1 MATCFSLRSLVLLPL
16 LLLLALSPSPSL
28 AAKKPRFGEIKAL
41 SKLTREYMRTPKCVA
56 PARGA
61 HLSLTVC
68 RNTERERLLV
78 AAKKKGAAAKAEG
91 TKMSVGV
98 YVEVMDLILA
108 LNGTDYIHSEFDRVV
123 TELRERKQQQDQQE
137 EQPGPG
143 QGRKA
148 GKAKTYARSGGGGE
162 AKKYSKADAN
172 EVMQVRKVV
181 ERKEGKRREREER
194 SGAGAT
200 HPLCVRIYPLCVALC
215 VRVTFTVSHCISTL
229 LVLYCSVLCWQGKP
243 HTKVQ
248 YSHNTPRI
256 PRHLSPLDAGDG
268 AAEGRRGA

>member
-1 MATCFSLRSLVLLPL
+1 MASRPFLLPSLVLLP

-68 RNTERERLLV
+68 RNAERERLLV

-91 TKMSVGV
+91 TKTSVGV

-123 TELRERKQQQDQQE
+123 TELRERKKQQQQE
-137 EQPGPG
+137 EQPGEGQPGEGQPGEG

-148 GKAKTYARSGGGGE
+148 GKAKKYARSGGGGE
-162 AKKYSKADAN
+162 AKKYSKADMN
-172 EVMQVRKVV
+172 EVMQVRKREGKMGRVGRE
-181 ERKEGKRREREER
+181 ERKEWWARLM
-194 SGAGAT
+194 GAMT
-200 HPLCVRIYPLCVALC
+200 
-215 VRVTFTVSHCISTL
+215 SW
-229 LVLYCSVLCWQGKP
+229 WQHWHG
-243 HTKVQ
+243 
-248 YSHNTPRI
+248 
-256 PRHLSPLDAGDG
+256 
-268 AAEGRRGA
+268 